1 MRFLPTLRQRV
12 TAVVLAYSVIVAV
25 VVVLHGYQINE
36 RAEALVWE
44 SLLENEFAHFL
55 ERRTSDADYHWNDTE
70 TLRLYGPPYGAPIPA
85 AFSNLSEGIHDEVS
99 DSGRLFI
106 VLARRIDGKKYV
118 LALDIS
124 ALERGER
131 SLALTLALWTAPTIA
146 LLALITYFIAG
157 WLGRPLAS
165 MANEITAWSPDRKD
179 QRVEVDK
186 HAPDEA
192 NIVAAAL
199 NDYSERLEQF
209 LERERAFI
217 NMASHE
223 LRTPISVISGTVDVL
238 LDRGS
243 PTPDIARS
251 LERVRR
257 TSQDMERLIALLL
270 ALAKEPS
277 RLSKLNESVDLG
289 TVVTTVIQDHQ
300 HLARL
305 KELTLQTEIEDAPKI
320 DAPPQILHAA
330 IGNLVRNA
338 IENSDRGTIIVAA
351 GTPARIT
358 VTDPGHG
365 MSDREM
371 SDLYTRLA
379 RSDDTGG
386 SGDGIGIELI
396 SRLCAHLGWRLSFES
411 RSGKGTIAVLEFD
424 R

>member
-12 TAVVLAYSVIVAV
+12 TSVVLAYSVIVAV

-55 ERRTSDADYHWNDTE
+55 ERRTSDADYRWNDTE

-99 DSGRLFI
+99 DGGSLFI
-106 VLARRIDGKKYV
+106 VLAQYIDGKKYV
-118 LALDIS
+118 MALDIS
-124 ALERGER
+124 DLERGER

-146 LLALITYFIAG
+146 ILALITYFIAG

-165 MANEITAWSPDRKD
+165 MANEITAWSPDRRD

-199 NDYSERLEQF
+199 NAYSERLEQF

-223 LRTPISVISGTVDVL
+223 LRTPISVISGTMDVL

-243 PTPDIARS
+243 ATPDIARS

-270 ALAKEPS
+270 ALAKEPTT
-277 RLSKLNESVDLG
+277 LSKLNESVNLG
-289 TVVTTVIQDHQ
+289 TVVTTVTKDHQ

-305 KELTLQTEIEDAPKI
+305 KELTLQFEIEDAPTI

-371 SDLYTRLA
+371 SDLYTKLA
-379 RSDDTGG
+379 RSGDTGG

>member
-12 TAVVLAYSVIVAV
+12 TSVVLAYSVIVAV

-55 ERRTSDADYHWNDTE
+55 ERRTSDADYRWNDTE

-99 DSGRLFI
+99 DGGSLFI
-106 VLARRIDGKKYV
+106 VLAQYIDGKKYV
-118 LALDIS
+118 MALDIS
-124 ALERGER
+124 DLERGER

-146 LLALITYFIAG
+146 ILALITYFIAG

-165 MANEITAWSPDRKD
+165 MANEITAWSPDRRD

-199 NDYSERLEQF
+199 NAYSERLEQF

-223 LRTPISVISGTVDVL
+223 LRTPISVISGTMDVL

-243 PTPDIARS
+243 ATPDIARS

-270 ALAKEPS
+270 ALAKEPTT
-277 RLSKLNESVDLG
+277 LSKLNESVDLG
-289 TVVTTVIQDHQ
+289 TVVTTVTKDHQ

-305 KELTLQTEIEDAPKI
+305 KELTLQFEIEDAPTI

-371 SDLYTRLA
+371 SDLYTKLA
-379 RSDDTGG
+379 RSGDTGG